1 MIRNQ
6 QVNSFY
12 EELKLVNAYD
22 VDLNNKLKLNA
33 LFNYLQE
40 TASNH
45 ADKLKLGFSDL
56 IVQDLGWV
64 LSWAKVEIS
73 SFPGFG
79 ETIKV
84 KTWPKCRYK
93 LYSMRD
99 FIVTG
104 EKENILFKVSTAWL
118 MINVKTKRIFDT
130 RSLIQQIYYQE
141 DQEAVNDLPEKM
153 TIGTEKT
160 NLFVKKIR
168 YTDLDI
174 NQHVNNT
181 KYIELVLDSF
191 SPEYHRKHNLQSL
204 TISFNSECFYD
215 DEIEIRSS
223 SIINSENANFI
234 DGINLK
240 TSKQVFQAVVQW

>member
-1 MIRNQ
+1 
-6 QVNSFY
+6 VNSFY
-12 EELKLVNAYD
+12 EESKLVNAYD

-33 LFNYLQE
+33 LFNYFQE

-45 ADKLKLGFSDL
+45 ADNLNLGFKDL
-56 IVQDLGWV
+56 IVNNLGWV
-64 LSWAKVEIS
+64 LSWAKVEIT

-99 FIVTG
+99 FLVTDG
-104 EKENILFKVSTAWL
+104 KDKVFFKVSTAWL
-118 MINVKTKRIFDT
+118 MINVKTKRITDI
-130 RSLIQQIYYQE
+130 RNIMQQIYYQP
-141 DQEAVNDLPEKM
+141 DQIALNEFPEK
-153 TIGTEKT
+153 IISSVER
-160 NLFVKKIR
+160 NVLFIKKIR

-191 SPEYHRKHNLQSL
+191 SPEYHKSHNLQSL
-204 TISFNSECFYD
+204 TISFNSESFYD
-215 DEIEIRSS
+215 DELEIRSS
-223 SIINSENANFI
+223 SNTPSDNKTFI
-234 DGINLK
+234 DGINIK
-240 TSKQVFQAVVQW
+240 TLKQVFQSVVQWE

>member
-1 MIRNQ
+1 M
-6 QVNSFY
+6 NSFY
-12 EELKLVNAYD
+12 EESKLVNAYD
-22 VDLNNKLKLNA
+22 VDLNNKLKLNT

-45 ADKLKLGFSDL
+45 ADNLKLGFNDL

-73 SFPGFG
+73 SYPGFG

-84 KTWPKCRYK
+84 RTWPKCRYK

-99 FIVTG
+99 FIVT
-104 EKENILFKVSTAWL
+104 NCNNDILFKASTAWL
-118 MINVKTKRIFDT
+118 MINVKTKRITDT
-130 RSLIQQIYYQE
+130 RNLIQQIYYQP
-141 DQEAVNDLPEKM
+141 DQIALNDFPEKL
-153 TIGTEKT
+153 ISRNEK
-160 NLFVKKIR
+160 NILFNKKIR

-191 SPEYHRKHNLQSL
+191 SPEYHESHKLQSL
-204 TISFNSECFYD
+204 TISFNSESFFD
-215 DEIEIRSS
+215 DEIEVRFSS
-223 SIINSENANFI
+223 DDQSDSRNFI
-234 DGINLK
+234 DGINIK
-240 TSKQVFQAVVQW
+240 TSKQVFKAMVLWGL

>member
-1 MIRNQ
+1 M
-6 QVNSFY
+6 NSY
-12 EELKLVNAYD
+12 HEESKLINAYD
-22 VDLNNKLKLNA
+22 VDLNNRLKLNE

-45 ADKLKLGFSDL
+45 ADILKLGFTDL

-84 KTWPKCRYK
+84 RTWPKCRYK
-93 LYSMRD
+93 LFSMRD
-99 FIVTG
+99 FIVTNG
-104 EKENILFKVSTAWL
+104 SDDTLFKVSTAWL
-118 MINVKTKRIFDT
+118 MINVKTKRITDI
-130 RSLIQQIYYQE
+130 RNLIQQIYYQP
-141 DQEAVNDLPEKM
+141 DQIALNDLPEKI
-153 TIGTEKT
+153 TIGHER
-160 NLFVKKIR
+160 NILFTKKIR

-191 SPEYHRKHNLQSL
+191 SPEYHKTHKLQSL
-204 TISFNSECFYD
+204 TISFNAESFYD
-215 DEIEIRSS
+215 DELEIRSS
-223 SIINSENANFI
+223 SDTLAGNASYI
-234 DGINLK
+234 DGINIK
-240 TSKQVFQAVVQW
+240 TSKQVFHALVSWVS

>member
-1 MIRNQ
+1 M
-6 QVNSFY
+6 NSFY
-12 EELKLVNAYD
+12 EESKLVNAYD

-33 LFNYLQE
+33 LFNYFQE

-45 ADKLKLGFSDL
+45 ADNLNLGFKDL
-56 IVQDLGWV
+56 IVNNLGWV
-64 LSWAKVEIS
+64 LSWAKVEIT

-99 FIVTG
+99 FLVTDG
-104 EKENILFKVSTAWL
+104 KDKVFFKVSTAWL
-118 MINVKTKRIFDT
+118 MINVKTKRITDI
-130 RSLIQQIYYQE
+130 RNIMQQIYYQP
-141 DQEAVNDLPEKM
+141 DQIALNEFPEK
-153 TIGTEKT
+153 IISSVER
-160 NLFVKKIR
+160 NVLFIKKIR

-191 SPEYHRKHNLQSL
+191 SPEYHKSHNLQSL
-204 TISFNSECFYD
+204 TISFNSESFYD
-215 DEIEIRSS
+215 DELEIRSS
-223 SIINSENANFI
+223 SNTPSDNKTFI
-234 DGINLK
+234 DGINIK
-240 TSKQVFQAVVQW
+240 TLKQVFQSVVQWE

>member
-1 MIRNQ
+1 
-6 QVNSFY
+6 VNSFY
-12 EELKLVNAYD
+12 EESKLVNAYD
-22 VDLNNKLKLNA
+22 VDLNNKLKLNS

-40 TASNH
+40 TASNQ
-45 ADKLKLGFSDL
+45 ADKLNLGFNDL

-79 ETIKV
+79 ETIRV

-93 LYSMRD
+93 LFSMRD

-104 EKENILFKVSTAWL
+104 DKDNTFFKVSTAWL
-118 MINVKTKRIFDT
+118 MINVKTKRITDI
-130 RSLIQQIYYQE
+130 RNLIQQIYYRP
-141 DQEAVNDLPEKM
+141 DQIALNDFPEKL
-153 TIGTEKT
+153 INSKER
-160 NLFVKKIR
+160 NVLFTKKIR

-191 SPEYHRKHNLQSL
+191 SPEYHKSHNLQSL
-204 TISFNSECFYD
+204 TISFNSESFYD
-215 DEIEIRSS
+215 DELEIRSS
-223 SIINSENANFI
+223 SDNQSDNRRFI
-234 DGINLK
+234 DGINIK
-240 TSKQVFQAVVQW
+240 TSKQVFQALVHWNS